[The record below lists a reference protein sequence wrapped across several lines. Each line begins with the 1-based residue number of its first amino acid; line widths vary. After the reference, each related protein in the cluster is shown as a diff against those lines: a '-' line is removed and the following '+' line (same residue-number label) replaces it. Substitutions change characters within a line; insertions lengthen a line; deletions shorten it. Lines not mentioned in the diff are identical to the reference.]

1 MRKLREERYRVQDM
15 KGGSKEIREPETVGL
30 LATVMWQGDHQR
42 DVSYGSRRMSRLT
55 RTFESWVVKRK

>member
-1 MRKLREERYRVQDM
+1 M

-42 DVSYGSRRMSRLT
+42 DVSYGIRRMSRLT

>member
-1 MRKLREERYRVQDM
+1 M